1 MIPDASHGWFSI
13 LLHFYWY
20 FIQGTWYIY
29 HCFFKQAYKNEMTK
43 SFEFCDI
50 YFRQLF
56 LKQFWVLRM
65 GSGVSWHEE
74 WSCSV
79 VWRYGS
85 MAAGWTDCGRGGCC
99 RVVSC
104 GLCVD
109 IWLHLCHWCL
119 INGTRNV
126 PKRFKSPAVEP
137 SFPGQCTN
145 HASLWCFQSG
155 CFLLLLCD
163 SWPEYCLRI

>member
-1 MIPDASHGWFSI
+1 MHRMVDSLYYCTATNTLYKVHGIFITVFSSKHIKMRWLSPLSSATSI
-13 LLHFYWY
+13 LDNF
-20 FIQGTWYIY
+20 
-29 HCFFKQAYKNEMTK
+29 
-43 SFEFCDI
+43 
-50 YFRQLF
+50 F